1 MPYKIIKSGKGFKV
15 QNKNT
20 KKTYSKKPTTK
31 TKAKKQFNLLENKL
45 ASKRDKKN
53 KKKY

>member
-31 TKAKKQFNLLENKL
+31 TKAKKQFNLLENKY
-45 ASKRDKKN
+45 KKKN